1 MVPIDSGAA
10 AVSFFL
16 RSNEKGRRLEVRS
29 FLSVCVCT
37 VYSHSFIFIFLQS
50 LLFLLRQ
57 CKEEGWRK
65 KNGRT
70 FILRYQRLPQHSA
83 LSGSSIVQDCVTGW
97 WQVSLSLSFVDSV
110 CLCVLAWVSI
120 FLFSFLL
127 VATFF
132 PFANSSRSIQ
142 YSAFCSPLF
151 ALLLSFFHFQCATCL
166 IWEGSKCALSFLCCC
181 CLISFPFF
189 LTIAQHSLA
198 FRFWCRQQRY
208 HSLCSLWMAQCHCH

>member
-37 VYSHSFIFIFLQS
+37 VYSHSFIFILLQS

-57 CKEEGWRK
+57 CKEKGWRK

-83 LSGSSIVQDCVTGW
+83 LFGSSIVQDCVTGW

-127 VATFF
+127 VATFL

-151 ALLLSFFHFQCATCL
+151 ALLLSFFHSQCATCL
-166 IWEGSKCALSFLCCC
+166 IWEGSKCALSFLCCG